1 MSGPTLTQE
10 GRSSMSD
17 QHERAAS
24 RRVLVVGA
32 GPVGLAL
39 ATELGWRGVP
49 VTVIDQGDGQV
60 PFPAGEAIFSRT
72 MEHLRRWGCAEE
84 ARTES
89 APPPDYPHR
98 TVFATSATGRVLT
111 DFDYGVTNRSS
122 GVYTRLTPEGPAF
135 LSKFSFVP
143 LLARTA
149 GELPGVEIRYGT
161 RLETT
166 EQDSEGV
173 LAVVRDVAS
182 GTTETLAGT
191 YLVACDGGRSGIRRA
206 LGIEFEGM
214 FAQGHNFAVHFR
226 APQLLD
232 LLREKLGGPA
242 VQIHTLASAR
252 RPYITVVNGVDEWR
266 LSVYLDEEPDPD
278 DAVAWIREA
287 VGAPID
293 VEILAAQP
301 WSGHCVVARTY
312 REGRVFLA
320 GDAAHLLWPKGGFG
334 ANTGIGDAVDLG
346 WKLAATLQ
354 GWGGPALLDSYER
367 ERRPIAVRNVTEA
380 SSNWRADAQLVP
392 DPALDRLDAEGE
404 RLRRELGEEIRRSRA
419 KEFRCTGVQLG
430 YRYSGSPICVPDG
443 SPEPPDEPDE
453 YVPSTWPGCRAP
465 HAWLPD
471 GGSVL
476 DHFGR
481 GFTLV
486 VSGSADPTPLVEAA
500 RGCGVPLTVLRLADP
515 AAVELYERPL
525 VLVRP
530 DGHVGWRGGQAPVD
544 PAAVL
549 DMVRG
554 ATHPPLDPEAAG
566 TGRAV
571 SARVGPH
578 LV

>member
-571 SARVGPH
+571 SAGVGPH

>member
-1 MSGPTLTQE
+1 
-10 GRSSMSD
+10 MSD

-24 RRVLVVGA
+24 RRVLIVGA

-49 VTVIDQGDGQV
+49 VTVIEQGDGHV

-122 GVYTRLTPEGPAF
+122 GVYTQLTPEGPAF

-143 LLARTA
+143 LLTRTA

-161 RLETT
+161 RLETM

-182 GTTETLAGT
+182 GATETLAGT

-320 GDAAHLLWPKGGFG
+320 GDSAHLLWPKGGFG

-354 GWGGPALLDSYER
+354 GWGGPALLDSYEQ

-380 SSNWRADAQLVP
+380 SSNWKADAQLVP
-392 DPALDRLDAEGE
+392 DPALDRMDAEGD

-465 HAWLPD
+465 HVWLPD
-471 GGSVL
+471 GSSTL

-486 VSGSADPTPLVEAA
+486 VSGSADPTPVVQAA

-515 AAVELYERPL
+515 AAEELYERPL
-525 VLVRP
+525 VLIRP
-530 DGHVGWRGGQAPVD
+530 DGHVGWRGRQAPAD
-544 PAAVL
+544 PTAVL
-549 DMVRG
+549 DALRG
-554 ATHPPLDPEAAG
+554 ATLPPRDAAAADAG
-566 TGRAV
+566 PGV
-571 SARVGPH
+571 SAGAGPH
-578 LV
+578 LF

>member
-1 MSGPTLTQE
+1 MSGPTLAQE

-17 QHERAAS
+17 QHERAGS

-39 ATELGWRGVP
+39 AIELGWRGVP
-49 VTVIDQGDGQV
+49 VTVIDQGDGRV

-89 APPPDYPHR
+89 APAPDYPHR
-98 TVFATSATGRVLT
+98 TVFATSATGHVLT
-111 DFDYGVTNRSS
+111 EFDYGVTNRSS
-122 GVYTRLTPEGPAF
+122 GVYNPLTPEGPAF

-161 RLETT
+161 RLETM

-173 LAVVRDVAS
+173 LAVVRDLAS
-182 GTTETLAGT
+182 GATETLTGT

-226 APQLLD
+226 SPQLLD
-232 LLREKLGGPA
+232 LLRERLGGPA
-242 VQIHTLASAR
+242 VQIHTLSSVR

-287 VGAPID
+287 VGAPIN

-354 GWGGPALLDSYER
+354 GWGGPALLDSYEK
-367 ERRPIAVRNVTEA
+367 ERRPVAVRNVTEA
-380 SSNWRADAQLVP
+380 SSNWRADARLVP
-392 DPALDRLDAEGE
+392 DPVLDRMDAKGE
-404 RLRRELGEEIRRSRA
+404 LLRRELGEEIRQSRA

-465 HAWLPD
+465 HVWLPD
-471 GGSVL
+471 GSSVL

-481 GFTLV
+481 GITLV
-486 VSGSADPTPLVEAA
+486 VSGSADPTPLVQAA
-500 RGCGVPLTVLRLADP
+500 RRCDVPLTVLRLADP
-515 AAVELYERPL
+515 AAAELYERPL

-530 DGHVGWRGGQAPVD
+530 DGHVGWRGRQAPAD
-544 PAAVL
+544 PVAVL
-549 DMVRG
+549 DMLRG
-554 ATHPPLDPEAAG
+554 ATVPPPDAKAPGAAR
-566 TGRAV
+566 TV
-571 SARVGPH
+571 SAGVGTH

>member
-1 MSGPTLTQE
+1 
-10 GRSSMSD
+10 MSD

-24 RRVLVVGA
+24 RRVLIVGA

-49 VTVIDQGDGQV
+49 VTVIEQGDGHV

-122 GVYTRLTPEGPAF
+122 GVYTQLTPEGPAF

-149 GELPGVEIRYGT
+149 GELPRVEIRYGT
-161 RLETT
+161 RLETM

-182 GTTETLAGT
+182 GATETLAGT

-354 GWGGPALLDSYER
+354 GWGGPALLDSYEQ

-380 SSNWRADAQLVP
+380 SSNWKADAQLVP
-392 DPALDRLDAEGE
+392 DPALDRMDAEGD

-465 HAWLPD
+465 HVWLPD
-471 GGSVL
+471 GSSTL

-486 VSGSADPTPLVEAA
+486 VSGSADPTPVVQAA

-515 AAVELYERPL
+515 AAEELYERPL

-530 DGHVGWRGGQAPVD
+530 DGHVGWRGRQAPAD
-544 PAAVL
+544 PTAVL
-549 DMVRG
+549 DALRG
-554 ATHPPLDPEAAG
+554 ATLPPRDAAAAG
-566 TGRAV
+566 AGPGV
-571 SARVGPH
+571 SAGAGPH
-578 LV
+578 LF

>member
-1 MSGPTLTQE
+1 MYNP
-10 GRSSMSD
+10 
-17 QHERAAS
+17 
-24 RRVLVVGA
+24 
-32 GPVGLAL
+32 
-39 ATELGWRGVP
+39 
-49 VTVIDQGDGQV
+49 
-60 PFPAGEAIFSRT
+60 
-72 MEHLRRWGCAEE
+72 
-84 ARTES
+84 
-89 APPPDYPHR
+89 
-98 TVFATSATGRVLT
+98 
-111 DFDYGVTNRSS
+111 
-122 GVYTRLTPEGPAF
+122 LTPEGPAF

-161 RLETT
+161 RLETM
-166 EQDSEGV
+166 EQDSKGV
-173 LAVVRDVAS
+173 LAVVRDLAS
-182 GTTETLAGT
+182 GATETLTGT

-226 APQLLD
+226 SPQLLD
-232 LLREKLGGPA
+232 LLRERLGGPA
-242 VQIHTLASAR
+242 VQIHTLSSVR

-278 DAVAWIREA
+278 DAVAWIRDA

-346 WKLAATLQ
+346 WKLAATFQ
-354 GWGGPALLDSYER
+354 GWGGPALLDSYEK
-367 ERRPIAVRNVTEA
+367 ERRPVAVRNVTEA
-380 SSNWRADAQLVP
+380 SSNWRADAGLVP
-392 DPALDRLDAEGE
+392 DPVLDRMDAEGE

-465 HAWLPD
+465 HVWLPD
-471 GGSVL
+471 GSSVL
-476 DHFGR
+476 DHFGH

-486 VSGSADPTPLVEAA
+486 VSGSADPTPLVQAA
-500 RGCGVPLTVLRLADP
+500 RRCHVPLTVLSLADP
-515 AAVELYERPL
+515 AAAELYERPL

-530 DGHVGWRGGQAPVD
+530 DGHVGWRGRLAPRI
-544 PAAVL
+544 PSLCSTCCAGRRSRLRTRKRPERRGRCQRESVL
-549 DMVRG
+549 TSSELPLS
-554 ATHPPLDPEAAG
+554 ALPPL
-566 TGRAV
+566 
-571 SARVGPH
+571 GP
-578 LV
+578 